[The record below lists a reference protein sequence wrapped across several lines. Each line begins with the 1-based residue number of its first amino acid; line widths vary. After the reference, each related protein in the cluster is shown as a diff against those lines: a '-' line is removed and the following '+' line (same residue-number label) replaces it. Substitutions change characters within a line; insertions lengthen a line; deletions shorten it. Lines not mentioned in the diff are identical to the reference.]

1 MGFSGSVRFRYVAL
15 RYPKI
20 SESESISV
28 GGMNLLILFFCS
40 EYISV
45 FYKLMIKMFS
55 WRHRLQFLLALS

>member
-28 GGMNLLILFFCS
+28 GGMNLLIRFFCS

-55 WRHRLQFLLALS
+55 